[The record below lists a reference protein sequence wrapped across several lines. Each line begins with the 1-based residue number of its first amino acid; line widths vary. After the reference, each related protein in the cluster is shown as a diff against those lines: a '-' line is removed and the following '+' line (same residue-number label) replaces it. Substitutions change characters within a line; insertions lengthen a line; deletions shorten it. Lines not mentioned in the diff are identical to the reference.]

1 MDLKPGE
8 DGFWLI
14 SPLTKATPKKEYV
27 GVAAPQT
34 PKDWEEP
41 AKFLDA
47 IKLQVTKDPDLVFA
61 PVPKPIL
68 PYKDLFS
75 KNKVWDKVVEERE
88 MGLTREW
95 VRNLN
100 GKGLKDDDLRLG
112 RTRPKVTIQ
121 DKAIAEA
128 IAEAKAEAK
137 AKAEAEAESEA

>member
-14 SPLTKATPKKEYV
+14 RPLTKATPKEEYV
-27 GVAAPQT
+27 GVPAPQT

-47 IKLQVTKDPDLVFA
+47 IKLQVTKDPNLVFA

-68 PYKDLFS
+68 PYKDLFG
-75 KNKVWDKVVEERE
+75 KNKVWEKVEEERE
-88 MGLTREW
+88 LGLTKDW
-95 VRNLN
+95 VKKLN
-100 GKGLKDDDLRLG
+100 GKGTKEWDLRPG
-112 RTRPKVTIQ
+112 RDLMTRPKVTIQ

-128 IAEAKAEAK
+128 IAEA
-137 AKAEAEAESEA
+137 

>member
-1 MDLKPGE
+1 M
-8 DGFWLI
+8 
-14 SPLTKATPKKEYV
+14 TKATPKKEYV
-27 GVAAPQT
+27 GVPAPQT

-88 MGLTREW
+88 LGLTREW

-112 RTRPKVTIQ
+112 RRLSL
-121 DKAIAEA
+121 
-128 IAEAKAEAK
+128 AKAELKAK
-137 AKAEAEAESEA
+137 AKAEAEAEAEAKAEA